1 MTGRPAPRVSPA
13 LLILGASIVS
23 GAAGYLVTAIV
34 ADRVSAPEYTA
45 FAVFWSALYLV
56 VGTFGG
62 VQQEFARATS
72 VRGEGAASGA
82 RGSLFAVV
90 LAAALLAV
98 VAGTS
103 PLWAGWVL
111 ADSSSWL
118 AAPLAIG
125 AASYV
130 IVAALAGTLYGVR
143 WWMPLVALIVI
154 DGLARLAGVLLV
166 LGLGGDL
173 VALGW
178 AVAAPFP
185 LAVLLVLPFVAAR
198 VRREAVLDVG
208 MRALTWNVART
219 VAAAA
224 ATAALISGFPLL
236 LEVTSPS
243 DSAAALAPI
252 ILALTLTRAP
262 IVIPLMSLQS
272 YFIVRFGDRRGS
284 LLGEVARLVGAVIA
298 VSVVLAALAA
308 WIGPGIIVWLFGAEF
323 EIGALLLFVLV
334 ASSGLVA
341 ALCVTGPAVLALAKH
356 SHYVGGWAAG
366 AFVTLGLLL
375 LPIDLELRTSLALTV
390 GPLVGLVVHG
400 AGIVEARRAA
410 GPAEVSGR

>member
-1 MTGRPAPRVSPA
+1 MTDPTPPRVSPA

-34 ADRVSAPEYTA
+34 ADRVSAPQYTA

-72 VRGEGAASGA
+72 VRGDAPASGA
-82 RGSLFAVV
+82 RGWLFAVV
-90 LAAALLAV
+90 VAGGLLALLA
-98 VAGTS
+98 GTA
-103 PLWAGWVL
+103 PLWAAWVL
-111 ADSSSWL
+111 DGSSPWL
-118 AAPLAIG
+118 ALPLAAG

-130 IVAALAGTLYGVR
+130 IVAALAGTLYGVT

-166 LGLGGDL
+166 LALGGDL
-173 VALGW
+173 LALGW
-178 AVAAPFP
+178 AVAIPFP
-185 LAVLLVLPFVAAR
+185 LAVLLVLPVVASR
-198 VRREAVLDVG
+198 LRREAVLDVG
-208 MRALTWNVART
+208 MRALSWNVART
-219 VAAAA
+219 VVAAA

-236 LEVTSPS
+236 LGVTAREPG
-243 DSAAALAPI
+243 AALAPI

-284 LLGEVARLVGAVIA
+284 LLGEVGRVVGVVIA
-298 VSVVLAALAA
+298 VSVVLAGLAA
-308 WIGPGIIVWLFGAEF
+308 WIGPGIIVAVFGAQF
-323 EIGALLLFVLV
+323 TIGAGLLFVLV

-356 SHYVGGWAAG
+356 GHYVAGWAAG
-366 AFVTLGLLL
+366 ALLTVGLLL
-375 LPIDLELRTSLALTV
+375 LPVDLDVRTSLALTA
-390 GPLVGLVVHG
+390 GPLVGVIVHL
-400 AGIVEARRAA
+400 AGILEARRATA
-410 GPAEVSGR
+410 ASDVSGR